1 MNHIS
6 KYFSI
11 LTTLLI
17 LSGCASKLPT
27 KIISDVSTINL
38 PALNQEAEVEIGDTL
53 LEKSIAYTY
62 DGLELFSTISDGG
75 YAREYIMTPHKLPYI
90 KKDKNGDKYF
100 EASSNNYYVDD
111 KTFGQRVP
119 LYKEFLILKTDGSL
133 DLTGYFD
140 LTSADPVA
148 TPNPNFRVGKLVDIS
163 QPSFKQELIYN
174 GKSGSTL
181 KFMYRE
187 FSKDLARPS
196 FSQEVNYDLAES
208 NIVGFKGARIEI
220 LNATNTKIEYKV
232 LKSFPN

>member
-1 MNHIS
+1 
-6 KYFSI
+6 
-11 LTTLLI
+11 
-17 LSGCASKLPT
+17 
-27 KIISDVSTINL
+27 
-38 PALNQEAEVEIGDTL
+38 
-53 LEKSIAYTY
+53 
-62 DGLELFSTISDGG
+62 
-75 YAREYIMTPHKLPYI
+75 MTPHKLPYI